1 MEMPGSLQCV
11 LNLNLQSG
19 SYFFYY
25 YFILFFFFLELGVL
39 QDKLKRCRHSP
50 RSCLEKLTVWYLF
63 KKKKIKCIWD
73 ITGTFR

>member
-19 SYFFYY
+19 SYFFII
-25 YFILFFFFLELGVL
+25 ILSFFFFLELGVL